1 MIRIA
6 RLDLERWGHFDDRTL
21 TFGPSGSLHLVYG
34 PNEAGKSTTRRA
46 VSALLFG
53 VPARTRDTYGRPGA
67 DLRIRAL
74 LELGDRSLEV
84 TRRKGIKNTLLDNN
98 GDPLDETA
106 LRAALGGLTSE
117 VHSGLFEI
125 THESLVQGGEELLAG
140 HGAVG
145 ESLFAAAAGTARL
158 HRLLKH
164 LESESET
171 LFSTRPS
178 KKELNLLL
186 SRHAEV
192 TRALRDASLRPPR
205 YEALQRELSELTA
218 ALNSASSVLAASEHD
233 HSRLERLRGALPLAA
248 QRATRIAEL
257 AALGDVPALSADAAD
272 RRIAATNRRSTAA
285 AAAAATTRELA
296 RARAR
301 TSELAVDDAFLPA
314 APALEA
320 LAATASSIE
329 SETVRRAS
337 LSTALTT
344 LQASLADQLASLTPN
359 LAASGAARLTLDADA
374 RDRLEAHLQARTGV
388 QQAATSARAAVEDA
402 RRAAER
408 AARDA
413 APAPAATDDTM
424 LTAALRGARRAGDVD
439 EEIARAR
446 ADERAARAA
455 ADRTAGGDAEALA
468 AIPVPDR
475 ETIERLLGDVVEA
488 ERIRTALETE
498 SDTIAETIRHLEA
511 QRDDLG
517 AEAPVLDASALDA
530 ARVAREATW
539 SKVREALVSEAP
551 VADVEQLAVEHELT
565 TTEADDVADERLR
578 HAEDVTRLA
587 DIERNL
593 TKLARDTTD
602 LTARRERHTAAIE
615 RATTAWISAWS
626 AAGDAAPTPAS
637 AGTFL
642 SRRETTLTHLRTAT
656 EAATRATT
664 ATHLRTDHTTSLRTA
679 LAATAPPTSD
689 DAAPSAPRDAEPS
702 ADVPLATLIELAE
715 TRLESLRADADRATR
730 AAEAVA
736 RTASGLEDAQAD
748 AARAEAALTAWTS
761 EWTTLRDGCGLAE
774 NLAPDDALT
783 TLRTLEQAAR
793 DQDRAAS
800 LTEEL
805 AALDAAREAFEA
817 DVATHVAQLTPDLT
831 DRPALAAAQE
841 LHRRATAARAAA
853 AERAALATAIAD
865 LERDEAEHQAV
876 VAEADQELAALR
888 ATAGATDDAELIEHE
903 QRAARAA
910 ALREEIASLD
920 GDLARAG
927 GQPADQVAAAVA
939 DLDAD
944 DAAVQADDLRSRIA
958 RERDA
963 RDEAAAA
970 VTRAQDELA
979 RLERSDEAAALRQE
993 SATLEAEIRAVAER
1007 YARARLAQK
1016 VLRDAIAS
1024 YRSAHE
1030 GPLLS
1035 RANELFPALTC
1046 ERFARLETDVD
1057 DRDEDVLIAI
1067 TADGSRRRVEELSD
1081 GTREQL
1087 FLALRLAAIERHV
1100 TTSEPVPVL
1109 FDDVLL
1115 ESDDDRARRIL
1126 TALASL
1132 AESTQVIVL
1141 THHRHLISL
1150 AASTIPASSLDLITL
1165 AERQPIEAAAPSALP
1180 AIAAAEAEPEP
1191 IASEPEPAVFEPIAS
1206 DAEHSNADDSGRTA
1220 EPEPEPVSS
1229 APEDDDAP
1237 ADHQPEDAPTPTLAE
1252 ELAALTGPSIHESP
1266 YGEQTSLL

>member
-46 VSALLFG
+46 ISALLFG

-98 GDPLDETA
+98 GEPLDEAA
-106 LRAALGGLTSE
+106 LRAALGGLSSE
-117 VHSGLFEI
+117 VHAGLLEI

-218 ALNSASSVLAASEHD
+218 ALGTATATLETSQRE
-233 HSRLERLRGALPLAA
+233 HSRLERLRNAQPFAA
-248 QRATRIAEL
+248 RRATRIAEL

-301 TSELAVDDAFLPA
+301 TSELSVDDAFLSA
-314 APALEA
+314 ATSLER

-329 SETVRRAS
+329 SETARRSS
-337 LSTALTT
+337 LSTDLTT
-344 LQASLADQLASLTPN
+344 LQATLADRLAALAPSLAAPDAS
-359 LAASGAARLTLDADA
+359 RLTLDADA
-374 RDRLEAHLQARTGV
+374 RDRLEAHLQTRTGV

-402 RRAAER
+402 QRAAQR
-408 AARDA
+408 AERDA
-413 APAPAATDDTM
+413 ASAPAATDDDN

-439 EEIARAR
+439 EEIARAH

-475 ETIERLLGDVVEA
+475 ETLERLLGDVVEA
-488 ERIRTALETE
+488 ERVRTALETE
-498 SDTIAETIRHLEA
+498 ADTIAETIRALEA

-517 AEAPVLDASALDA
+517 AEAPVLDASALEA

-539 SKVREALVSEAP
+539 SKVRDALVSDEA
-551 VADVEQLAVEHELT
+551 VADVEQLALEHELT

-593 TKLARDTTD
+593 VKLARDSTD
-602 LTARRERHTAAIE
+602 LDARRERHTAAIE
-615 RATTAWISAWS
+615 RASTAWASAWS

-642 SRRETTLTHLRTAT
+642 SRRETTLAHLRTAT
-656 EAATRATT
+656 DAATRATT
-664 ATHLRTDHTTSLRTA
+664 AEHLRTQHTASLRSA
-679 LAATAPPTSD
+679 LGD
-689 DAAPSAPRDAEPS
+689 DSAPSGE
-702 ADVPLATLIELAE
+702 VPLATLIELAE
-715 TRLESLRADADRATR
+715 TRLESLRADADRAAR

-736 RTASGLEDAQAD
+736 RTASDLEDAQAD
-748 AARAEAALTAWTS
+748 ATRAEAALTAWTS
-761 EWTTLRDGCGLAE
+761 QWTALRDGCGLAE
-774 NLAPDDALT
+774 ALAPDDALA

-800 LTEEL
+800 LIEEL
-805 AALDAAREAFEA
+805 ATLDATREAFAA
-817 DVATHVAQLTPDLT
+817 DVAAHVAQLTPDLA
-831 DRPALAAAQE
+831 DRPAPAAAQE

-853 AERAALATAIAD
+853 AERDALATAIAD

-876 VAEADQELAALR
+876 VAEADEELATLR
-888 ATAGATDDAELIEHE
+888 ATAGAADDAELIQHE
-903 QRAARAA
+903 QRAARAE

-939 DLDAD
+939 GLDAD
-944 DAAVQADDLRSRIA
+944 DAAVEADELKSLIA

-1030 GPLLS
+1030 GPLLT

-1057 DRDEDVLIAI
+1057 ERDEDVLIAI

-1126 TALASL
+1126 TALSEL
-1132 AESTQVIVL
+1132 AASTQVIVL

-1150 AASTIPASSLDLITL
+1150 AAATIPSASLDLITL
-1165 AERQPIEAAAPSALP
+1165 TTAVEPAAELPPPAAPLATEPIVSAP
-1180 AIAAAEAEPEP
+1180 QAEPVASEPEP
-1191 IASEPEPAVFEPIAS
+1191 IASEPEPVAA
-1206 DAEHSNADDSGRTA
+1206 
-1220 EPEPEPVSS
+1220 

-1237 ADHQPEDAPTPTLAE
+1237 ADHPVEDEPTPTLAE
-1252 ELAALTGPSIHESP
+1252 ELAALTGHSIHESP

>member
-6 RLDLERWGHFDDRTL
+6 RLELERWGHFDDRTL

-53 VPARTRDTYGRPGA
+53 VPVRTRDTYGRPGG

-74 LELGDRSLEV
+74 LELGDRTLEV
-84 TRRKGIKNTLLDNN
+84 TRRKGNKNTLLDDN
-98 GDPLDETA
+98 GEPLDEAA
-106 LRAALGGLTSE
+106 LRTALGGLSAE
-117 VHSGLFEI
+117 VHAGLFEI

-140 HGAVG
+140 RGAVG

-186 SRHAEV
+186 TRHAEI
-192 TRALRDASLRPPR
+192 TKALRDASLRPPR
-205 YEALQRELSELTA
+205 YEALQRELSDLT
-218 ALNSASSVLAASEHD
+218 STLAAASATLEASERE

-257 AALGDVPALSADAAD
+257 EALGAVPALSADAAD

-285 AAAAATTRELA
+285 TAAAAAARELS
-296 RARAR
+296 RHRGR
-301 TSELAVDDAFLPA
+301 TSELSIDDASLA
-314 APALEA
+314 VAPALES

-329 SETVRRAS
+329 SDSARRTS
-337 LSTALTT
+337 LSATLTSLTAG
-344 LQASLADQLASLTPN
+344 LATRLSALEPQLASGTSR
-359 LAASGAARLTLDADA
+359 LALDAEA
-374 RDRLEAHLQARTGV
+374 RDRLESHLQERAGV
-388 QQAATSARAAVEDA
+388 VQADRAARAAVEDA
-402 RRAAER
+402 QRAAER
-408 AARDA
+408 ARRDA
-413 APAPAATDDTM
+413 ASAPSAGDDAA
-424 LTAALRGARRAGDVD
+424 LSAALRGARRAGDVD

-446 ADERAARAA
+446 ADEQTARAA
-455 ADRTAGGDAEALA
+455 AEQAAGGDADALA

-475 ETIERLLGDVVEA
+475 ETVERLLGGVVEA
-488 ERIRTALETE
+488 ERVRAALETE
-498 SDTIAETIRHLEA
+498 ADTIAETIRHLEG

-517 AEAPVLDASALDA
+517 AEAPVLDASALEA
-530 ARVAREATW
+530 ARAAREATW
-539 SKVREALVSEAP
+539 TKVRDALIAEEPA
-551 VADVEQLAVEHELT
+551 ADVGQLALEHELT

-593 TKLARDTTD
+593 TKLGRDLAD
-602 LTARRERHTAAIE
+602 LDQRRERHA
-615 RATTAWISAWS
+615 ATTTRAADAWTSAWS
-626 AAGDAAPTPAS
+626 AAGDLAPAPAG
-637 AGTFL
+637 AGSWL
-642 SRRETTLTHLRTAT
+642 SRRETILGHLRAAT
-656 EAATRATT
+656 EAAGRAT
-664 ATHLRTDHTTSLRTA
+664 AAEHLRAEHTAALR
-679 LAATAPPTSD
+679 AAHAP
-689 DAAPSAPRDAEPS
+689 APAGDL
-702 ADVPLATLIELAE
+702 PLATLAELAE
-715 TRLESLRADADRATR
+715 TRLESLRADADHAAR
-730 AAEAVA
+730 AAEAVERA
-736 RTASGLEDAQAD
+736 TADLEDAQAA
-748 AARAEAALTAWTS
+748 AARAESALTGWGSGWTA
-761 EWTTLRDGCGLAE
+761 LRDACGLAGS
-774 NLAPDDALT
+774 LAPDDALG
-783 TLRTLEQAAR
+783 TLRRLEQAAR

-800 LTEEL
+800 LTDEL
-805 AALDAAREAFEA
+805 AALDAARESFAAE
-817 DVATHVAQLTPDLT
+817 VAHHVGQLAPDLA
-831 DRPALAAAQE
+831 DRPAPAAAQE

-853 AERAALATAIAD
+853 AERDALAAAIAD
-865 LERDEAEHQAV
+865 LERDEAEHGAV
-876 VAEADQELAALR
+876 VAEADEALAALR
-888 ATAGATDDAELIEHE
+888 AAAGATDDAELVQHE
-903 QRAARAA
+903 QRAARAG
-910 ALREEIASLD
+910 ALRQEIAALD

-927 GQPADQVAAAVA
+927 GAPADQVAAAVA

-944 DAAVQADDLRSRIA
+944 AAAVQADELKARIA
-958 RERDA
+958 GERDA
-963 RDEAAAA
+963 RDEAAVA

-993 SATLEAEIRAVAER
+993 AATLEAEIRAVAER

-1035 RANELFPALTC
+1035 RANELFPSLTC

-1132 AESTQVIVL
+1132 AASTQVIVL
-1141 THHRHLISL
+1141 THHRHLVSL
-1150 AASTIPASSLDLITL
+1150 ATATLPASSLDLITL
-1165 AERQPIEAAAPSALP
+1165 TAD
-1180 AIAAAEAEPEP
+1180 PEP
-1191 IASEPEPAVFEPIAS
+1191 TTSPEPQPVTL
-1206 DAEHSNADDSGRTA
+1206 TA
-1220 EPEPEPVSS
+1220 EPEPVASAEPVAEPEPQPVAS
-1229 APEDDDAP
+1229 ADDDEDTAAEP
-1237 ADHQPEDAPTPTLAE
+1237 AHSGDAPTPTLAE
-1252 ELAALTGPSIHESP
+1252 ELDAVLAGHAVHESP

>member
-67 DLRIRAL
+67 DLRVRAL

-84 TRRKGIKNTLLDNN
+84 TRRKGNKNTLLDNN
-98 GDPLDETA
+98 GEPLDEAA

-117 VHSGLFEI
+117 VHAGLFEI

-186 SRHAEV
+186 TRHAEV

-205 YEALQRELSELTA
+205 YEALQRELSDLTSALASASA
-218 ALNSASSVLAASEHD
+218 ALEASEREHLRLQRLLVA
-233 HSRLERLRGALPLAA
+233 HPFATNRAMLLTELER
-248 QRATRIAEL
+248 
-257 AALGDVPALSADAAD
+257 LGDVPALSSDAAD
-272 RRIAATNRRSTAA
+272 RRIAATHRRSTASTELGA
-285 AAAAATTRELA
+285 ATRELA
-296 RARAR
+296 RRRDRIA
-301 TSELAVDDAFLPA
+301 ELAIDDAFLPVS
-314 APALEA
+314 APLER
-320 LAATASSIE
+320 LAATASSIA
-329 SETVRRAS
+329 SEAARRS
-337 LSTALTT
+337 TLSTTLTT
-344 LQASLADQLASLTPN
+344 LQASLTDRLASLTPS
-359 LAASGAARLTLDADA
+359 LTASAASRLTLDADA
-374 RDRLEAHLQARTGV
+374 RDRLESHLQARAGV
-388 QQAATSARAAVEDA
+388 EQAATAARASVEDA
-402 RRAAER
+402 QRAAER

-413 APAPAATDDTM
+413 ASAPAAGDDAA

-446 ADERAARAA
+446 AAERAARGA
-455 ADRTAGGDAEALA
+455 ADQAAGGDAAALA
-468 AIPVPDR
+468 ALPVPDR
-475 ETIERLLGDVVEA
+475 ETVERLLADVAEA
-488 ERIRTALETE
+488 EGVRVALDTE
-498 SDTIAETIRHLEA
+498 ADTIAETIRHLEA

-517 AEAPVLDASALDA
+517 AEAPVLDASALEA
-530 ARVAREATW
+530 ARTAREATW
-539 SKVREALVSEAP
+539 SKVRNALISEAP
-551 VADVEQLAVEHELT
+551 VADVGQLAVEHELT
-565 TTEADDVADERLR
+565 TTEADDIADERLR

-587 DIERNL
+587 DIARNL
-593 TKLARDTTD
+593 AKFTRDASD
-602 LTARRERHTAAIE
+602 LDQRRARHTAAIA
-615 RATTAWISAWS
+615 RAADAWTSAWS
-626 AAGDAAPTPAS
+626 ATGDAAPAPAA
-637 AGTFL
+637 AGAFL
-642 SRRETTLTHLRTAT
+642 SRRETTLSHLRTAA
-656 EAATRATT
+656 EAGTRATT
-664 ATHLRTDHTTSLRTA
+664 AEHLRTEHAAALR
-679 LAATAPPTSD
+679 AAVTVTPGGAVASD
-689 DAAPSAPRDAEPS
+689 E
-702 ADVPLATLIELAE
+702 VPLATLVELAD
-715 TRLESLRADADRATR
+715 TRLEALRADADRAAR
-730 AAEAVA
+730 AAEAVERA
-736 RTASGLEDAQAD
+736 TADLEDAQAT
-748 AARAEAALTAWTS
+748 AARAETAVTAWTS
-761 EWTTLRDGCGLAE
+761 EWTALRDGCGLAE
-774 NLAPDDALT
+774 RLAPDDALA
-783 TLRTLEQAAR
+783 TLRSLEQAAR

-805 AALDAAREAFEA
+805 AALDAAHAAFEA
-817 DVATHVAQLTPDLT
+817 EVIGHVAQLAPDLA
-831 DRPALAAAQE
+831 DRPAPAAAQE

-853 AERAALATAIAD
+853 AERDALATAIAD
-865 LERDEAEHQAV
+865 LERDEAEHQAA
-876 VAEADQELAALR
+876 VAEAEAELAALR
-888 ATAGATDDAELIEHE
+888 AAAGAADDAELVQHE
-903 QRAARAA
+903 QRAARAE
-910 ALREEIASLD
+910 ALRAEIATLD

-944 DAAVQADDLRSRIA
+944 AAAVQADELRSRIA

-963 RDEAAAA
+963 RDAAAAA

-1035 RANELFPALTC
+1035 RANELFPSLTC
-1046 ERFARLETDVD
+1046 ERYARLETDVD

-1126 TALASL
+1126 TALSAL
-1132 AESTQVIVL
+1132 AASTQVIVL
-1141 THHRHLISL
+1141 THHRHLVAL
-1150 AASTIPASSLDLITL
+1150 ASATLPSTTLDLITL
-1165 AERQPIEAAAPSALP
+1165 AAAEPQPTAEREPIAAAPEPS
-1180 AIAAAEAEPEP
+1180 AEAEPVTAAAESEP
-1191 IASEPEPAVFEPIAS
+1191 VAEPVAADPEPVAVEPEPVASEPEPA
-1206 DAEHSNADDSGRTA
+1206 AD
-1220 EPEPEPVSS
+1220 PEPV
-1229 APEDDDAP
+1229 AAGDEGDVPAERPED
-1237 ADHQPEDAPTPTLAE
+1237 ELTPTLAE
-1252 ELAALTGPSIHESP
+1252 ELDAVLAGHEIHESP